1 MMFLPAICLSTNI
14 TATSTPFISPHKA
27 PPQTSANL
35 VKSLSKSGKLDE
47 ALHLIESNPT
57 CLSDPNIDAY
67 SSFLHSCISK
77 KSLHHGQRLYLQ
89 LLLSKN
95 TTHQNLL
102 QNPIIKSK
110 FITLYTVCGEIDEA
124 RRVFDDGKSSDEA
137 VWVAMAIGYSRKGL
151 FRESLELYCEMLCQ
165 CVWPSN
171 FGFSTALKACSELAE
186 VGMGRMIHTQIVKA
200 GNGVDQVV
208 LNSLL
213 RLYNQCGCFD
223 DVVKLF
229 DEMPE
234 RNVVT
239 WNSLIDGLVQRGQ
252 FFEAF
257 KLFKKMQVEGTGFSW
272 VTLTTVLSACAKV
285 TAIYSG
291 KEIHAQIVKSC
302 GKPDVLVLNSLVD
315 MYAKCGDMDYCSRVF
330 NMMGSKDMTTWNT
343 VLKGYTISGCMT
355 EAIKIFNE
363 MINSG
368 YYPDEV
374 TFIALLSGCSH
385 AGFTKEGQIFFDKMS
400 VEFGIKPTLEHY
412 ACLVDLLGRSGKI
425 KEALEVVKKMPM
437 KPSSSIWGSLL
448 NSCRL
453 HGNVSLAELF
463 AAKLFELEPN
473 NPGNYVMLSNIYAK
487 AMMWD
492 GIKNIRK
499 LMENKGLQKEPGCS
513 WMQIKHRIH
522 TFVAGGNSAFRD
534 TEEYIKVWNDLMEDM
549 NRIGYVPDTRSV
561 LHDVNDEMK
570 TEWICGHSERLATMF
585 GLIHTGSGMIIRITK
600 NLRVC
605 VDCHIWMKYV
615 SKVTNRVII
624 LRDTNRFHYFKQG
637 TCSCK
642 DYW

>member
-14 TATSTPFISPHKA
+14 TATSTPHK
-27 PPQTSANL
+27 PTQTPTNL
-35 VKSLSKSGKLDE
+35 LKSLSKSGKLDE

-57 CLSDPNIDAY
+57 SLSYPNVDAY

-77 KSLHHGQRLYLQ
+77 RSLHHGQRLYLQ

-95 TTHQNLL
+95 KTHQNLL

-110 FITLYTVCGEIDEA
+110 LITLYTVCGEIDEA
-124 RRVFDDGKSSDEA
+124 RRVFDDGKSRDEA

-151 FRESLELYCEMLCQ
+151 FRESLELYCDMLWQ

-171 FGFSTALKACSELAE
+171 FGFSTALKACSELGE
-186 VGMGRMIHTQIVKA
+186 VGIGRMVHAQVVKA
-200 GNGVDQVV
+200 GDEVDQVV
-208 LNSLL
+208 FNSLL
-213 RLYNQCGCFD
+213 RLYNQCGCFE

-229 DEMPE
+229 DEMPQ

-239 WNSLIDGLVQRGQ
+239 WNSLLDGLVQRGQ
-252 FFEAF
+252 LFEAF
-257 KLFKKMQVEGTGFSW
+257 KLFRKMQVEGTGFSW

-285 TAIYSG
+285 TALCSG

-315 MYAKCGDMDYCSRVF
+315 MYAKCGEMDYCSRVF
-330 NMMGSKDMTTWNT
+330 DLMGSKDVTTYNT

-355 EAIKIFNE
+355 EAIKLFEE
-363 MINSG
+363 MIYSG
-368 YYPDEV
+368 YYPDEI

-385 AGFTKEGQIFFDKMS
+385 AGFADEGQMFFDKMS
-400 VEFGIKPTLEHY
+400 VEFGIKPNLEHY

-437 KPSSSIWGSLL
+437 KPGSSIWGSLL

-453 HGNVSLAELF
+453 YGNVSLAELV
-463 AAKLFELEPN
+463 AAKLFELEPS

-492 GIKNIRK
+492 GVENIRK
-499 LMENKGLQKEPGCS
+499 SMENEGLQKEPGCS
-513 WMQIKHRIH
+513 WMQIKNKVH
-522 TFVAGGNSAFRD
+522 TFVASGSSAFRD
-534 TEEYIKVWNDLMEDM
+534 TEEFRKVWNDLTHAME
-549 NRIGYVPDTRSV
+549 RIGYVPDTRSV
-561 LHDVNDEMK
+561 LHDINDEMK
-570 TEWICGHSERLATMF
+570 TEWVCGHSERLATMF
-585 GLIHTGSGMIIRITK
+585 GLIHTGSEMPIRITK

-605 VDCHIWMKYV
+605 LDCHIWMKYV
-615 SKVTNRVII
+615 SKVTNRKII
-624 LRDTNRFHYFKQG
+624 LRDTNRFHHFKHG

>member
-14 TATSTPFISPHKA
+14 TATSTPFISPQK
-27 PPQTSANL
+27 PTQTPSNL
-35 VKSLSKSGKLDE
+35 LKSLSKSGKLDE

-57 CLSDPNIDAY
+57 CLTDPNLDAY

-95 TTHQNLL
+95 KTHQNLL

-110 FITLYTVCGEIDEA
+110 IITLYTVCGEIDEA
-124 RRVFDDGKSSDEA
+124 RRVFDDGKSRDEA

-151 FRESLELYCEMLCQ
+151 FRESLELYCQMLWQ
-165 CVWPSN
+165 CVWVSN
-171 FGFSTALKACSELAE
+171 FGFSTALKACSELGE
-186 VGMGRMIHTQIVKA
+186 VGIGRMVHAQIVKA
-200 GNGVDQVV
+200 GDEVDQVV
-208 LNSLL
+208 FNSLL

-229 DEMPE
+229 DEMPQ

-239 WNSLIDGLVQRGQ
+239 WNSLIDGLVKRGQ
-252 FFEAF
+252 LFEAF
-257 KLFKKMQVEGTGFSW
+257 RLFRKMQVEGTGFSW

-291 KEIHAQIVKSC
+291 KEIHTQIVKSC

-315 MYAKCGDMDYCSRVF
+315 VYAKCGEMDYCSRVF
-330 NMMGSKDMTTWNT
+330 RMMVSKDVTTYNT
-343 VLKGYTISGCMT
+343 VLKGYTISGFMT
-355 EAIKIFNE
+355 EAIKLFAE
-363 MINSG
+363 MIDSG

-385 AGFTKEGQIFFDKMS
+385 AGFMNEGKNFFERMS
-400 VEFGIKPTLEHY
+400 MEFGIKPTLEHY
-412 ACLVDLLGRSGKI
+412 ACLVDLLGRSGRI

-448 NSCRL
+448 NSCRF
-453 HGNVSLAELF
+453 HGNVSLAELI
-463 AAKLFELEPN
+463 ATKLFELEPSN
-473 NPGNYVMLSNIYAK
+473 LGNYVMLSNIYAK

-492 GIKNIRK
+492 NVKNVRK
-499 LMENKGLQKEPGCS
+499 LMENEGLEKEPGCS
-513 WMQIKHRIH
+513 WMQVKHKVH
-522 TFVAGGNSAFRD
+522 TFVASGSSAFRD
-534 TEEYIKVWNDLMEDM
+534 TEEFRKVWNDLTEAME
-549 NRIGYVPDTRSV
+549 RIGYVPDTRSV

-570 TEWICGHSERLATMF
+570 TEWVCGHSERLATMF
-585 GLIHTGSGMIIRITK
+585 GLIHTGSRMPIRITK

-605 VDCHIWMKYV
+605 LDCHIWMKYV
-615 SKVTNRVII
+615 SKVMNRVII
-624 LRDTNRFHYFKQG
+624 LRDTNRFHHFKQG
-637 TCSCK
+637 SCSCK
-642 DYW
+642 DFW